1 MLPTRRR
8 LLTAAA
14 LAGPACIA
22 PTLTG
27 CVAMRPTTVPMPAL
41 VDLAPATSGG
51 RVLLV
56 FLPGAQE
63 RPADIVAQ
71 GFVRMLRERGIA
83 ADMLVADA
91 HLGYFRQRVVLER
104 LHDDLIAPALARD
117 PRPLWLAGISLGG
130 LGALLYA
137 SGADGVARTPVAGVL
152 SIAPFL
158 GEQPVVDEVIAAGG
172 LAAWSPP
179 AAIDARDFSRRL
191 LSWLRG
197 YADPAQAAMR
207 PPLWLGYGDRDGFAE
222 KNALVGRTLPP
233 DRLIVAP
240 GGHTWAPWRQIWGT
254 MLDRAPLPR
263 ARA

>member
-1 MLPTRRR
+1 MLTRRR
-8 LLTAAA
+8 LLTAATLTAPVLALPA
-14 LAGPACIA
+14 LAGCAGLRA
-22 PTLTG
+22 
-27 CVAMRPTTVPMPAL
+27 ATVPMPAL
-41 VDLAPATSGG
+41 EDRAPASPGE
-51 RVLLV
+51 RALLV

-63 RPADIVAQ
+63 SPPDIVAQ

-83 ADMLVADA
+83 ADVLVADA
-91 HLGYFRQRVVLER
+91 HLGYFRQRSVLQR
-104 LHDDLIAPALARD
+104 LHDDLIGPALARE

-137 SGADGVARTPVAGVL
+137 SQADGVVRAPVAGVL

-172 LAAWSPP
+172 LMAWSPP
-179 AAIDARDFSRRL
+179 AQTAERDFSRRL
-191 LSWLRG
+191 LAWLRG
-197 YADPAQAAMR
+197 YGDPALVASR

-222 KNALVGRTLPP
+222 KNALVGRALPA

-263 ARA
+263 LRT